1 MTQGANRF
9 VVCYSLGTGA
19 GLDLQLASLS
29 RQLCEDLAEI
39 LALNDEFITVPQMLV
54 VREKQELE
62 YSVSHN
68 ACAFAVFY
76 SLPETRWI
84 IDSTKAIRG
93 DIALTGRI
101 MDDESGLIVS
111 VNMVDIDTQNL
122 LFCGYET
129 CSREEIQIT
138 LARLGSRILSHFTP
152 QSEQQWMPRVQEIIG
167 TRNFHAYA
175 NWMGMRELERRAQR
189 EGKTPPVARIVEH
202 LTYALSADPD
212 YQRAGLKLC
221 DVMAGQLPK
230 TLYELILRNL
240 LSHVLD
246 NEALSLIVIQCL
258 ARLGQRSEAETHLDK
273 IISKHPQNGLFWLIR
288 GCLRSDE
295 RLASKDLDQ
304 ARSLLGNDFNGCR
317 SAVDNALL
325 NVTGV

>member
-122 LFCGYET
+122 LFCGNSDRFVGR
-129 CSREEIQIT
+129 CKRD
-138 LARLGSRILSHFTP
+138 
-152 QSEQQWMPRVQEIIG
+152 
-167 TRNFHAYA
+167 
-175 NWMGMRELERRAQR
+175 RR
-189 EGKTPPVARIVEH
+189 G
-202 LTYALSADPD
+202 
-212 YQRAGLKLC
+212 
-221 DVMAGQLPK
+221 
-230 TLYELILRNL
+230 
-240 LSHVLD
+240 
-246 NEALSLIVIQCL
+246 
-258 ARLGQRSEAETHLDK
+258 
-273 IISKHPQNGLFWLIR
+273 
-288 GCLRSDE
+288 
-295 RLASKDLDQ
+295 
-304 ARSLLGNDFNGCR
+304 
-317 SAVDNALL
+317 
-325 NVTGV
+325 